1 MSRGIHSQPPVSFGM
16 SRAAPS
22 PTPTTMTRVRLASSS
37 ASASSRASVRVAS
50 RVGTHRAAGVWSRRG
65 TSSTAASLARD
76 GGDEDASG
84 TSSSSSSSSSVD
96 ASSRDATTT
105 GASADALAPPP
116 RGDAPRADDDASVS
130 VSVASSP
137 SRLETVPSRG
147 VRESAPGSSNGMS
160 TAAIV
165 VAVTS
170 AATFATFALE
180 GDRRRRARDRDPDR
194 DPDLEVLEAAREVM
208 ELAVDLARGAP
219 NERNAT
225 RAAAAV
231 EEVRRIEGRVRAR
244 AEARRRAE
252 EWKERVRVKGGD
264 DRREVEVDDR
274 KKIENELAARRRA
287 REAREKK
294 PPITGASAQW
304 VPANEYLDGLLK
316 KESVDHPID
325 ERASETVEDT
335 GTKEA
340 TDGAQEQE
348 YPPELVEAMRRME
361 VDIASGRFTEEAIL
375 EKYAD
380 VLDTFG
386 EEFAPVEAEALTE
399 EEDEEH
405 PQLLDPYWWRQARA
419 LNLITVSQSSE
430 RATRF
435 FSMQMVP
442 DNIPERAR
450 PRDRFHIVA
459 FESKKDAENF
469 CFFMQSKREEADL
482 DDDLRGF
489 MSTSGVGPKELQQMA
504 DDVDHGVTV
513 IGAGRIDLS
522 PNRSHVDVLNHITHI
537 GGEAYLWEFARQVKR
552 DFDAENA

>member
-1 MSRGIHSQPPVSFGM
+1 MSRGIHSRPPVSFGM
-16 SRAAPS
+16 SRAATS
-22 PTPTTMTRVRLASSS
+22 PTPTTITRARL
-37 ASASSRASVRVAS
+37 ASASSASSSRASARVAS
-50 RVGTHRAAGVWSRRG
+50 RVVTHRAAGVWSKRG
-65 TSSTAASLARD
+65 RTSTATSLARD
-76 GGDEDASG
+76 GGDEDASR
-84 TSSSSSSSSSVD
+84 TSSPSFSSSSSVD

-105 GASADALAPPP
+105 GASADALAPPA
-116 RGDAPRADDDASVS
+116 RGDATRDDASASVS
-130 VSVASSP
+130 VAPSP
-137 SRLETVPSRG
+137 SHLETVPSRG
-147 VRESAPGSSNGMS
+147 VGESAPGSSNGMS
-160 TAAIV
+160 PAAIV

-170 AATFATFALE
+170 AATFATLALE

-208 ELAVDLARGAP
+208 DLAVDLARGAP

-264 DRREVEVDDR
+264 QREVEVDER
-274 KKIENELAARRRA
+274 EKIENELAARRRA

-294 PPITGASAQW
+294 PPIAGASAQW

-325 ERASETVEDT
+325 ERASEEVEDK

-340 TDGAQEQE
+340 ADGAQEQE

-399 EEDEEH
+399 EEDKEH

-489 MSTSGVGPKELQQMA
+489 MSTSGVGPKELQKMA

>member
-1 MSRGIHSQPPVSFGM
+1 MSRGTHSRPPVSFGM
-16 SRAAPS
+16 SRAATS
-22 PTPTTMTRVRLASSS
+22 PTPTRPTRARL
-37 ASASSRASVRVAS
+37 ASASSSRASARVAS
-50 RVGTHRAAGVWSRRG
+50 RVGTRRAAGVWSRRG
-65 TSSTAASLARD
+65 TSSAAASLARD
-76 GGDEDASG
+76 GGDEDASR
-84 TSSSSSSSSSVD
+84 TSPSSSSPSLTPFD
-96 ASSRDATTT
+96 ASSRDATTS
-105 GASADALAPPP
+105 GASADALAPPA
-116 RGDAPRADDDASVS
+116 RGDATRDDASVS
-130 VSVASSP
+130 VSVAPSP
-137 SRLETVPSRG
+137 SRLETVPLRG
-147 VRESAPGSSNGMS
+147 VGESAPGSSNGMS

-170 AATFATFALE
+170 AATFATLALE

-264 DRREVEVDDR
+264 QGEAVVDEGE
-274 KKIENELAARRRA
+274 KIENELAARRRA

-294 PPITGASAQW
+294 PPIAGASAQW
-304 VPANEYLDGLLK
+304 VPANEYLNGLLK

-325 ERASETVEDT
+325 ERASETVEDK
-335 GTKEA
+335 GTEETA
-340 TDGAQEQE
+340 DCAQE
-348 YPPELVEAMRRME
+348 YPPELVEAMRSME

-386 EEFAPVEAEALTE
+386 EEFAPVEAEALAE

-450 PRDRFHIVA
+450 PHDRFHIVA
-459 FESKKDAENF
+459 FESKKDAEKF